1 MTPSIQQV
9 QDCIDFYLPTILTS
23 EEPELFIENTN
34 NRQLAG
40 RIEGR
45 KINLNLIIFRN
56 VRQFLRAQRTS
67 GAAGATRN
75 YF

>member
-45 KINLNLIIFRN
+45 KINLNFILF
-56 VRQFLRAQRTS
+56 VETS
-67 GAAGATRN
+67 DSS
-75 YF
+75 

>member
-56 VRQFLRAQRTS
+56 VRQFLRAQRIS